1 MILHFHFVT
10 CRCCQ
15 NHTVKLNFQFGDWSR
30 GANLVCAGVRIC
42 SHGVGRL
49 LNVGV
54 VLAAGLP
61 AGDAEDTAD
70 AKGGGAAAG
79 GSAPEGFALGGRVA
93 SAVVVVRGRAGV
105 VGELHHVEDCQ
116 GLEWMKYMREDIK
129 NNKFWTQKPKVYKK
143 LTTNSKNLSR
153 FFNI

>member
-1 MILHFHFVT
+1 MFTLILYVLLNLICLT
-10 CRCCQ
+10 CRCCKYK
-15 NHTVKLNFQFGDWSR
+15 TAKLYFQLGNGSR
-30 GANLVCAGVRIC
+30 RANLVCAGVRI
-42 SHGVGRL
+42 SPHSVGCL

-79 GSAPEGFALGGRVA
+79 GNTSKGLALGGRVA
-93 SAVVVVRGRAGV
+93 GAVVVVSGRAGV

-116 GLEWMKYMREDIK
+116 GLE
-129 NNKFWTQKPKVYKK
+129 
-143 LTTNSKNLSR
+143 
-153 FFNI
+153 